1 MHGGSSKA
9 FNPMMLLD
17 DSFSK
22 DLSEIVLSAARRVSS
37 SKEDENSKDYTEGEE
52 EGAGNKT

>member
-1 MHGGSSKA
+1 
-9 FNPMMLLD
+9 MMLLD